1 MEKLVLQLELLV
13 KFISDSISSRTFVG
27 DVLAAFFLGVLGG
40 VVSSISIPS
49 SLMPVLWDSLCLS
62 SLAAAQEK
70 CQIVAMPVLCQTRID
85 MIRQQALCPISW
97 SFGCVSKRLEILL
110 GFRPVFG
117 DLQEVG
123 LGRSG
128 GDAVAGLPDE
138 LYCLLLTTSWPW
150 WIALI
155 ALLTVKPNNFLSS
168 HLHCITYVCA
178 TIFVV
183 DGTLSGLIY

>member
-1 MEKLVLQLELLV
+1 MFIFFGSCTREMPDCCHASIMSDKNRHDSPAGIVPYQL
-13 KFISDSISSRTFVG
+13 
-27 DVLAAFFLGVLGG
+27 
-40 VVSSISIPS
+40 
-49 SLMPVLWDSLCLS
+49 
-62 SLAAAQEK
+62 
-70 CQIVAMPVLCQTRID
+70 
-85 MIRQQALCPISW
+85 

-110 GFRPVFG
+110 GFRPIFG
-117 DLQEVG
+117 DLQKVG

-150 WIALI
+150 WIALV
-155 ALLTVKPNNFLSS
+155 ALLMVKPNNFLSS

-183 DGTLSGLIY
+183 DGTLSRLIY